1 MLHCLGDRSRA
12 CRWLASPAIVLV
24 FLLGCSNGV
33 SSVDPLASTSSGSG
47 SGSGST
53 SSPPPSSGGTGG
65 SGGAVTA
72 SVAWAAATGPVAG
85 YRVYVDRNGGGFAPE
100 QSVTGTS
107 ADISGQVGD
116 MLRIEVAATDASGN
130 EGPLSPPSKV
140 ITLTDPT
147 TTGAAAT
154 TAVAA
159 TPVRQTL
166 VQGSAQTDPTAA
178 SDATQPPPAAVPDDL
193 DGDGRADLVWTSA
206 DGTRLRIT
214 GADGV
219 TTLDLQ
225 APGAGFRV
233 LGVADFDGDGR
244 GDILWQNDL
253 GELAVSR
260 SATLFAASGV
270 VPIEP
275 WATLASGERVAAL
288 GDFDGDARADALIE
302 EENGDAS
309 LWLGRDGT
317 LQVVALPAPEAGAKL
332 EGSAG
337 DQDGDGSDDVV
348 WRTATGGLVVD
359 YLVAG
364 QVDGS
369 SQLPVDASVEVLAHG
384 DFDADGLD
392 ELVLRESGSLVV
404 QSALSPDDRFDAA
417 VDDGS
422 GPPTACADYDGDG
435 SSDLV
440 WQLGDQLRFWYLP
453 GEEFVPVEPGWVLA
467 PVCF

>member
-1 MLHCLGDRSRA
+1 MLHCLGDRSRVG
-12 CRWLASPAIVLV
+12 RWLASPAIALV

-33 SSVDPLASTSSGSG
+33 SSVNPLASTTSS
-47 SGSGST
+47 SGST
-53 SSPPPSSGGTGG
+53 SSPPPSSDSGGTGG

-72 SVAWAAATGPVAG
+72 SIAWAAASGPVAG
-85 YRVYVDRNGGGFAPE
+85 YRVYVDRNGGGFTLE
-100 QSVTGTS
+100 QSVKGTS
-107 ADISGQVGD
+107 ADVSGQAGD
-116 MLRIEVAATDASGN
+116 SLQIEVAATDASGN
-130 EGPLSPPSKV
+130 EGPLSAPSKV

-147 TTGAAAT
+147 TGTTATTALAT
-154 TAVAA
+154 TAVQ
-159 TPVRQTL
+159 QTL
-166 VQGSAQTDPTAA
+166 PQGSAQTDPTAA
-178 SDATQPPPAAVPDDL
+178 PNASQPPPASVPDDL
-193 DGDGRADLVWTSA
+193 DGDGRADLVWTST

-225 APGAGFRV
+225 IPGAGFHV

-244 GDILWQNDL
+244 SDILWQNDL
-253 GELAVSR
+253 GDLALSR
-260 SATLFAASGV
+260 SVSLFAASDV
-270 VPIEP
+270 VPLEP
-275 WATLASGERVAAL
+275 WATLASGERVVAL

-317 LQVVALPAPEAGAKL
+317 LQVVALPAPEAGARL

-337 DQDGDGSDDVV
+337 DQDGDGTDDVV
-348 WRTATGGLVVD
+348 WRTATGSLVVD

-369 SQLPVDASVEVLAHG
+369 SPLAVDASVEVLAHG

-392 ELVLRESGSLVV
+392 ELLLREGGSLVV
-404 QSALSPDDRFDAA
+404 QSALSPDDRFAAA

-422 GPPTACADYDGDG
+422 PRPAACADYDGDG

-467 PVCF
+467 PICF